1 MSPTTNLKESI
12 WKHVR
17 SECGAEV
24 QACSEAIKKHSDL
37 LDEYSRRSMLPGQAD
52 AMVKHLSER
61 ALENPNPDMLQ
72 AHANVLAGLQ
82 AIAHNPSVQ
91 FEACRA
97 VNKLYLAAEGP
108 VLALVEAATAALDV
122 QVAELAEVEKN
133 FLAGFGFPYEAT
145 AISRLAASLK
155 AGINADAFNRGKEAI
170 LNHPRAEVAP
180 QINLANLRVLFEDEN
195 A

>member
-12 WKHVR
+12 WQHVR
-17 SECGAEV
+17 SECGAEIN
-24 QACSEAIKKHSDL
+24 ACSEAVQKHEAL
-37 LDEYSRRSMLPGQAD
+37 REEYSRRSMLPGQAE

-72 AHANVLAGLQ
+72 AHATILAGLQ
-82 AIAHNPSVQ
+82 ALAQNPSVQ

-108 VLALVEAATAALDV
+108 VLALVQAATTTLDK
-122 QVAELAEVEKN
+122 QISELAEVERS
-133 FLAGFGFPYEAT
+133 FLAGYGFPYEAT
-145 AISRLAASLK
+145 AISRLAVSLK
-155 AGINADAFNRGKEAI
+155 SAISADAFNRGKEAI

-180 QINLANLRVLFEDEN
+180 QINLASLQVLLQG
-195 A
+195 